1 MPQLA
6 KVLTEEDLH
15 RGRAAGGG
23 ALDLAPYMDIIDNIR
38 EQGGVG
44 GTLSLSEDESQ
55 RTEKRRMSVA
65 AKERG
70 LKLVWRRASERQ
82 LRFVLAEEGQPTPGG
97 RPRRSNA
104 KAAEAPEPAAA
115 NGRRGRSRKE

>member
-1 MPQLA
+1 MPQLD
-6 KVLTEEDLH
+6 KVLAEQDLH
-15 RGRAAGGG
+15 RGRAA
-23 ALDLAPYMDIIDNIR
+23 ASLDLAPYMDIIDNIR

-70 LKLVWRRASERQ
+70 LKLVWRKAPERQ

-104 KAAEAPEPAAA
+104 KAAAAPEPAAA